1 MKPRCTR
8 THRRLPDPPGWL
20 LHSVLPSHSFI
31 SLITLCLLLL
41 FLFIFCVSHYHP
53 DSVTYFFPS
62 LLPGLLFP
70 LSLYGCSPHPSF
82 SVFFLYLGV
91 LFFAYFL
98 TFLYNPLFSSSS
110 LLQIFL
116 PSSSFLCFTPFISS
130 PLLPSSPLFFFLFPS
145 PPLESVILSCC
156 PGSQCYGNVTI
167 DVTQHSTH
175 SHAQPRVIRD
185 ISHTLTVVTHV
196 HPDTDKNTC
205 KVYGKVHSN
214 SQRTQIKPQMSQS
227 GSVTHAQNRTYI
239 HVSFWMLSVNN
250 KYKHTKY

>member
-1 MKPRCTR
+1 MAAPLR
-8 THRRLPDPPGWL
+8 PPISL
-20 LHSVLPSHSFI
+20 LHLINHSLPAPSSFFYSSFVSPITILTVLPI
-31 SLITLCLLLL
+31 
-41 FLFIFCVSHYHP
+41 
-53 DSVTYFFPS
+53 FFPS
-62 LLPGLLFP
+62 LLPDLLFP

-130 PLLPSSPLFFFLFPS
+130 SPFSSSLLPSSPLFFFLFPS

-185 ISHTLTVVTHV
+185 ITHTLTVVTHV